1 MEAALA
7 SKRSG
12 EPKTRARK
20 QAATAAKVSEK
31 DMLLHRLDGGDRP
44 QPGDAAGREGAGLGA
59 VSPMPGESGPMG
71 NGEGCT
77 PSDLHQVVAM
87 P

>member
-1 MEAALA
+1 MSDLSA
-7 SKRSG
+7 G
-12 EPKTRARK
+12 EGRAIG
-20 QAATAAKVSEK
+20 A
-31 DMLLHRLDGGDRP
+31 DGGDLDGGDRP